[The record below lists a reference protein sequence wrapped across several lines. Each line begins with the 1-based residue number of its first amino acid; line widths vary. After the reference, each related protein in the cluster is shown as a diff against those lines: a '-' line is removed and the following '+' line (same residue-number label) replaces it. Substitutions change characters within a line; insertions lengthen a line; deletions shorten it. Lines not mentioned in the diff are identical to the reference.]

1 MKLVFL
7 GPPGAGKGTVAHA
20 VEKAFGIMQI
30 STGELLRAAIKCETE
45 LGIHAK
51 YYMDDGNLV
60 PDDLVMALLKQHIDA
75 SECKSGY
82 ILDGFPRTIHQAEA
96 LIEAEI
102 QIDRVVDFSIND
114 ALIIHRL
121 SGRRIHRE
129 TGRVYNVNPDGH
141 PLPPA
146 DLEDDMLVLRKDDR
160 PDAIQ
165 TRLKVYHEQTEP
177 LVAFYQKRNLLLQL
191 DGAKPSDVLCEE
203 IRVALGR

>member
-1 MKLVFL
+1 
-7 GPPGAGKGTVAHA
+7 
-20 VEKAFGIMQI
+20 
-30 STGELLRAAIKCETE
+30 
-45 LGIHAK
+45 
-51 YYMDDGNLV
+51 
-60 PDDLVMALLKQHIDA
+60 MALLKQHIDA

-82 ILDGFPRTIHQAEA
+82 ILDGFPRTIPQAEA

-102 QIDRVVDFSIND
+102 QIDRVVDFAMED
-114 ALIIHRL
+114 DLIIHRL

-129 TGRVYNVNPDGH
+129 TGRVYNVNSDGH
-141 PLPPA
+141 PQPP
-146 DLEDDMLVLRKDDR
+146 DDIEDDMLVLRKDDR

-177 LVAFYQKRNLLLQL
+177 LVEFYQQRNLLLQL